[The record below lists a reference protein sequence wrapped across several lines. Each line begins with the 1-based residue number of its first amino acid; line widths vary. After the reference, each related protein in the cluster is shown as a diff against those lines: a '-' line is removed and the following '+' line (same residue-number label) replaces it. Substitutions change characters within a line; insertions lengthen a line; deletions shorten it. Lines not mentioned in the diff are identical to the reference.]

1 MRITRALLHKL
12 ARDNAEKIVRR
23 NRELVCIYLTG
34 SLLEAEPLL
43 GGTTDIDLIVVHNS
57 QPAYPREMVHL
68 SDEVHLDIAHLSIDS
83 FRQPRSLRTDPWL
96 GSFLN
101 ANPTLLHD
109 TQHWF
114 EFTQASAG
122 AQFDQPENV
131 ILRARKLS
139 ATARQTWVNLL
150 AEKTL
155 EKPQQMLDYLS
166 AIENAANAISVLSGA
181 PLTERRFLLQ
191 YPQRAEAVQRQEL
204 AAGLIDLIVPPDFD
218 PQEIAAWLPTWRECL
233 SAASQTD
240 GVRPRLLPT
249 RLPYY
254 LRAAEALMETA
265 PFPALWLVLRT
276 WTQAVLTLPGEKA
289 HIQAWKDACK
299 KLSLEKSKFN
309 ARYSALDNY
318 LDLIE
323 ETLDGYAA
331 RYGV

>member
-131 ILRARKLS
+131 IENFRVVRILLEPHQLVIDRVETLVGFGQKFPQQIVHV
-139 ATARQTWVNLL
+139 TCLL
-150 AEKTL
+150 A
-155 EKPQQMLDYLS
+155 M
-166 AIENAANAISVLSGA
+166 
-181 PLTERRFLLQ
+181 
-191 YPQRAEAVQRQEL
+191 EA
-204 AAGLIDLIVPPDFD
+204 
-218 PQEIAAWLPTWRECL
+218 
-233 SAASQTD
+233 S
-240 GVRPRLLPT
+240 
-249 RLPYY
+249 
-254 LRAAEALMETA
+254 
-265 PFPALWLVLRT
+265 
-276 WTQAVLTLPGEKA
+276 
-289 HIQAWKDACK
+289 
-299 KLSLEKSKFN
+299 
-309 ARYSALDNY
+309 
-318 LDLIE
+318 
-323 ETLDGYAA
+323 
-331 RYGV
+331 